1 VSRAAA
7 AAAVAAAADAAA
19 AAEEAEAAAAAA
31 AAAAACE
38 NAHADAEAPPAA
50 VGEEHVVSTAMACAF
65 IAVNGLLPPAAMI
78 AAQRGTA
85 QLFRGARPER
95 ARRPLRRP
103 GIKILGAFGEV

>member
-1 VSRAAA
+1 
-7 AAAVAAAADAAA
+7 
-19 AAEEAEAAAAAA
+19 
-31 AAAAACE
+31 
-38 NAHADAEAPPAA
+38 
-50 VGEEHVVSTAMACAF
+50 MACAF